1 MTDGLKLTNI
11 GIKNV
16 IRKSNRSDSKPGIV
30 VISFEN
36 LVKKKSVLK
45 EKRLLKNSSKYS
57 NVFIENDLPLQQR
70 IVNNNNRILLKA
82 LGKENDYIIK
92 SGRVLRNKV

>member
-1 MTDGLKLTNI
+1 MPTLARRHFAHRVDVGATNWLDV
-11 GIKNV
+11 G
-16 IRKSNRSDSKPGIV
+16 
-30 VISFEN
+30 
-36 LVKKKSVLK
+36 
-45 EKRLLKNSSKYS
+45 

-92 SGRVLRNKV
+92 SGRVLKDK

>member
-57 NVFIENDLPLQQR
+57 NVFIENDLPLEQR
-70 IVNNNNRILLKA
+70 IINNNNRILLKA